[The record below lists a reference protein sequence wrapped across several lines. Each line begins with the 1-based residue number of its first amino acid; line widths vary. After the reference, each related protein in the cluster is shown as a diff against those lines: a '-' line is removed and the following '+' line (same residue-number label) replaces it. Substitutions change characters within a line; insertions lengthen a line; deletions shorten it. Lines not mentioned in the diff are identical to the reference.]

1 MNWGI
6 MLVLY
11 VCLIILGIFVF
22 WIIGARVFKI
32 KEGIELQKEILEELK
47 RIKFNLKE

>member
-1 MNWGI
+1 MNWGII

-11 VCLIILGIFVF
+11 VCLIILGVFVF

-32 KEGIELQKEILEELK
+32 KEGIELQKEILQELK
-47 RIKFNLKE
+47 RIKI